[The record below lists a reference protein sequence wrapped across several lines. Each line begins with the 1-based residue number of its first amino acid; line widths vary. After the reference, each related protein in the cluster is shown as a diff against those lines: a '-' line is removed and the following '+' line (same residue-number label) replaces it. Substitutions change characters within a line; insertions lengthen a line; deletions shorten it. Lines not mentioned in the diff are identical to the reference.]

1 MKKVLCVFLSV
12 VMLAVSCLCFAQ
24 GYSFDDLDGDVSE
37 NPVIIVPGY
46 GGAGLFTE
54 DGERV
59 WGPDIGA
66 MALGL
71 LENIAKTGRALGN
84 LMAGDAQLIGEVVGE
99 QVVDKLGVLRCNDDG
114 TSVYPLR
121 PISVEA
127 AETNTAALNE
137 KFPDGANTYEL
148 EIQTELKK
156 YLDPSHIYN
165 FTCDFRMGAEY
176 NANMLRDYIDS
187 VLEHSGAEKV
197 NIYSLSHGG
206 QVTATYLALYGDDNK
221 VDNVVMTSP
230 AIGGAGIAY
239 DPFAGEIDFDEE
251 TLIRFIEQGVM
262 IEEDVNWLLK
272 ANWLGILDDIL
283 YAVKPYFYQ
292 IMGNWGS
299 IWDFMPPANYDDAKE
314 LLLDETQHAGLIAK
328 TDRFHYEIFPTIG
341 ERLRF
346 LREEYGMNIS
356 VIAGYGNRI
365 ISGMNEDSDSIITL
379 SSATGATTPP
389 FGKRFADGY
398 VQINDCDGKY
408 KVSPDMT
415 VDASTAF
422 LPDNT
427 WFVKGMFHA
436 FVVFDDYTMEL
447 VMKLLLTDEITDVYS
462 DENFPQFRDS
472 TSLCHSVWAHFDNN
486 VSGYVNSNSKK
497 LIVTNVCADSNI
509 NITAVVCKGL
519 DISFKVDPNVKLA
532 PGESIEI
539 EYVGEIPQVSGK
551 QADITVYYLADNL
564 TPAGY
569 RTQGYTV
576 MNGENIEGGGALVNV
591 GGEPVIGGALAN
603 MLKTLGLYEFITMVI
618 EVLMFAFR
626 AVTVSF

>member
-1 MKKVLCVFLSV
+1 MKKVLCVLLSV

-24 GYSFDDLDGDVSE
+24 GYSFDDLDEGVSE
-37 NPVIIVPGY
+37 YPVIIVPGY

-54 DGERV
+54 NGERV

-84 LMAGDAQLIGEVVGE
+84 LVMGDAQLIGEVVGE
-99 QVVDKLGVLRCNDDG
+99 QVVDKLGILRCNDDG

-156 YLDPSHIYN
+156 YLDPSRIYN

-187 VLEHSGAEKV
+187 VLEHSGADKV

-221 VDNVVMTSP
+221 VDNVIMTSP

-262 IEEDVNWLLK
+262 IEEDINWLLK

-292 IMGNWGS
+292 VMGNWGS
-299 IWDFMPPANYDDAKE
+299 IWDFMPPDKYDDAKE

-328 TDRFHYEIFPTIG
+328 SDRFHYEIFPTIG
-341 ERLRF
+341 ERLRY

-356 VIAGYGNRI
+356 IIAGYGNRI

-379 SSATGATTPP
+379 SSATGATTPA
-389 FGKRFADGY
+389 FGQRFADGY
-398 VQINDCDGKY
+398 VQLNDCDGKY

-415 VDASTAF
+415 VDASTCY

-427 WFVKGMFHA
+427 WFIKGMFHA

-462 DENFPQFRDS
+462 DVNFPQFRDS
-472 TSLCHSVWAHFDNN
+472 TSLCHSVWARFDNN
-486 VSGYVNSNSKK
+486 DSGYVNSDSKK
-497 LIVTNVCADSNI
+497 LVVTNVCADSNI
-509 NITAVVCKGL
+509 NVTAVVCKGL
-519 DISFKVDPNVKLA
+519 DIKFKVDPTVKLA

-551 QADITVYYLADNL
+551 QFDVTVYYLADNL

-576 MNGENIEGGGALVNV
+576 MNGENIEGGDDLVNV
-591 GGEPVIGGALAN
+591 GGEPIISGVLAKL
-603 MLKTLGLYEFITMVI
+603 LKSLGLYEFVTMVI
-618 EVLMFAFR
+618 DVIIFAFSAISVR
-626 AVTVSF
+626 

>member
-1 MKKVLCVFLSV
+1 MKKILCVILSLV
-12 VMLAVSCLCFAQ
+12 VITASCFCFAEA
-24 GYSFDDLDGDVSE
+24 YKFDDLESRSD

-46 GGAGLFTE
+46 SAAGLFTE
-54 DGERV
+54 DGKQV
-59 WGPDIGA
+59 WGPDIGG

-71 LENIAKTGRALGN
+71 LGNIAKTGRAIGELMLGK
-84 LMAGDAQLIGEVVGE
+84 AQLIGEVVGE
-99 QVVDKLGVLRCNDDG
+99 QVVKEMEILRCNDDG
-114 TSVYPLR
+114 TSAYPLHVL
-121 PISVEA
+121 STDA
-127 AETNTAALNE
+127 AVTNTANLNE
-137 KFPDGANTYEL
+137 MFPDGSHTYEL

-156 YLDPSHIYN
+156 YFEPSRIYN
-165 FTCDFRMGAEY
+165 FMCDFRMGAEFC
-176 NANMLRDYIDS
+176 AGMLRDYIDS

-206 QVTATYLALYGDDNK
+206 QITATYLTLYGDDNK

-262 IEEDVNWLLK
+262 IEEDINWLLK

-299 IWDFMPPANYDDAKE
+299 IWDFMPAKNYEDAKKT
-314 LLLDETQHAGLIAK
+314 LLNESQHAGLIAK
-328 TDRFHYEIFPTIG
+328 TERFHYEILPKVG
-341 ERLRF
+341 ERLNF
-346 LREEYGMNIS
+346 LRDTYGMNIS

-389 FGKRFADGY
+389 FGQRFADGY
-398 VQINDCDGKY
+398 RQINDCGGRY

-415 VDASTAF
+415 VDASTCY

-427 WFVKGMFHA
+427 WFIKGMFHA

-462 DENFPQFRDS
+462 DPAFPQFRDS
-472 TSLCHSVWAHFDNN
+472 TSRNNSIWAHFDNN
-486 VSGYVNSNSKK
+486 TSGYINSDSKK
-497 LIVTNVCADSNI
+497 LVVTNICADSNI

-519 DISFKVDPNVKLA
+519 DLHFKVDPTAKLA
-532 PGESIEI
+532 PGESIEL
-539 EYVGEIPQVSGK
+539 EFTGEIPQVSGK

-576 MNGENIEGGGALVNV
+576 MNGENVEQSNGTVNA
-591 GGEPVIGGALAN
+591 GGEPIIDGLFAKL
-603 MLKTLGLYEFITMVI
+603 LKTLGLYEFITMITEVI
-618 EVLMFAFR
+618 MFAFS
-626 AVTVSF
+626 AIFA

>member
-1 MKKVLCVFLSV
+1 MKKVFSFIMAL
-12 VMLAVSCLCFAQ
+12 VMLCASCLCFAQ
-24 GYSFDDLDGDVSE
+24 AYKFDDLDSGVSE
-37 NPVIIVPGY
+37 YPVIIVPGY

-54 DGERV
+54 DGKRV
-59 WGPDIGA
+59 WGPDIGN

-71 LENIAKTGRALGN
+71 LDNIARTGRALGEFM
-84 LMAGDAQLIGEVVGE
+84 LGKPQLLGKIVGE
-99 QVVDKLGVLRCNDDG
+99 QVVKELGVLRCNDDG
-114 TSVYPLR
+114 TSINPLK
-121 PISVEA
+121 PISIEA

-137 KFPDGANTYEL
+137 RFPDGANTYEL

-156 YLDPSHIYN
+156 HLDPSRIYN

-197 NIYSLSHGG
+197 NIYALSHGD
-206 QVTATYLALYGDDNK
+206 QVTATYLTLYGDDNK
-221 VDNVVMTSP
+221 VDNVIMTSP

-262 IEEDVNWLLK
+262 IEEDINWLLK
-272 ANWLGILDDIL
+272 ANALGILDDIL
-283 YAVKPYFYQ
+283 YAVKPYFFEVL
-292 IMGNWGS
+292 GNWGS
-299 IWDFMPPANYDDAKE
+299 IWDFMPIDKYEDAKK
-314 LLLDETQHAGLIAK
+314 LLLDGTRHAGLIGK
-328 TDRFHYEIFPTIG
+328 SDRFHYEIFPTIG
-341 ERLRF
+341 ERLRY

-365 ISGMNEDSDSIITL
+365 ISGMNEDSDSIITVT
-379 SSATGATTPP
+379 SATGATTPP

-398 VQINDCDGKY
+398 VQKNPCGGKY
-408 KVSPDMT
+408 KISPDMT
-415 VDASTAF
+415 VDASTCY

-427 WFVKGMFHA
+427 WFIKGMFHA
-436 FVVFDDYTMEL
+436 FVVFDEYTMEL

-472 TSLCHSVWAHFDNN
+472 TSLCHTVWARFDNN
-486 VSGYVNSNSKK
+486 PSGYINSESEK
-497 LIVTNVCADSNI
+497 LIVTNVCADSSV

-519 DISFKVDPNVKLA
+519 DIRFNVDPTVKLA

-539 EYVGEIPQVSGK
+539 SFEGEIPQVSGK

-576 MNGENIEGGGALVNV
+576 LNGDRVESAGDTVDV
-591 GGEPVIGGALAN
+591 GGEPVISGAFAKL
-603 MLKTLGLYEFITMVI
+603 LKKLGLYEFATMIVEVI
-618 EVLMFAFR
+618 MFAFA
-626 AVTVSF
+626 AVSA

>member
-1 MKKVLCVFLSV
+1 MKRILCVLLSV

-24 GYSFDDLDGDVSE
+24 GYSFDDLDGDVSK

-156 YLDPSHIYN
+156 YLDPSYIYN

-221 VDNVVMTSP
+221 VDNVIMTSP

-262 IEEDVNWLLK
+262 IEEDINWLLK

-292 IMGNWGS
+292 VMGNWGS
-299 IWDFMPPANYDDAKE
+299 IWDFMPLDKYDDAKE

-328 TDRFHYEIFPTIG
+328 SDRFHYEIFPTIG
-341 ERLRF
+341 ERLRY

-379 SSATGATTPP
+379 SSATGATTPE

-398 VQINDCDGKY
+398 TQVNDCGGKY

-415 VDASTAF
+415 VDASTCY

-427 WFVKGMFHA
+427 WFIKGMFHA

-447 VMKLLLTDEITDVYS
+447 VMKLLLTDDITDVYS
-462 DENFPQFRDS
+462 DEKFPQFRDS

-486 VSGYVNSNSKK
+486 VSGYVNSDSKK
-497 LIVTNVCADSNI
+497 LIVTNVCADSYI
-509 NITAVVCKGL
+509 NVTAVVCKGL
-519 DISFKVDPNVKLA
+519 DIKFKVDPTVKLA
-532 PGESIEI
+532 PGESVEI

-551 QADITVYYLADNL
+551 QFDVTVYYLADNL

-576 MNGENIEGGGALVNV
+576 MNGENVDGGDGTVNV
-591 GGEPVIGGALAN
+591 GGEPIISGVLAKL
-603 MLKTLGLYEFITMVI
+603 LKSLGLYEFVTMVV
-618 EVLMFAFR
+618 EVIMFAFS
-626 AVTVSF
+626 AISVK

>member
-1 MKKVLCVFLSV
+1 MKRILCVLLSV

-59 WGPDIGA
+59 WGSDIGA

-221 VDNVVMTSP
+221 VDNVIMTSP

-251 TLIRFIEQGVM
+251 TLVRFIEQGVM
-262 IEEDVNWLLK
+262 IEEDINWLLK

-292 IMGNWGS
+292 VMGNWGS
-299 IWDFMPPANYDDAKE
+299 IWDFMPLDKYDDAKA

-328 TDRFHYEIFPTIG
+328 SDRFHYEIFPTIG
-341 ERLRF
+341 ERLRY

-379 SSATGATTPP
+379 SSATGATTPE

-398 VQINDCDGKY
+398 TQVNDCDGKY

-415 VDASTAF
+415 VDASTCY

-427 WFVKGMFHA
+427 WFIKGMFHA

-447 VMKLLLTDEITDVYS
+447 VMKLLLTDDITDVYS
-462 DENFPQFRDS
+462 DEKFPQFRDS

-486 VSGYVNSNSKK
+486 VSGYVNSDSKK
-497 LIVTNVCADSNI
+497 LIVTNVCADSDI
-509 NITAVVCKGL
+509 NVTAVVCKGL
-519 DISFKVDPNVKLA
+519 DIKFKVDPTVKLA
-532 PGESIEI
+532 PGESVEI

-551 QADITVYYLADNL
+551 QFDVTVYYLADNL

-576 MNGENIEGGGALVNV
+576 MNGENVEGGDGTVNV
-591 GGEPVIGGALAN
+591 GGEPVIKGVLAKL
-603 MLKTLGLYEFITMVI
+603 LKSLGLYEFVTMVV
-618 EVLMFAFR
+618 EVIMFAFS
-626 AVTVSF
+626 AISVK

>member
-1 MKKVLCVFLSV
+1 MKKVLCVLLSV
-12 VMLAVSCLCFAQ
+12 VLLAASCLCFAQ
-24 GYSFDDLDGDVSE
+24 GYSFDDLDEGVSE
-37 NPVIIVPGY
+37 YPVIIVPGY

-84 LMAGDAQLIGEVVGE
+84 LVMGDAQLIGEVVGE
-99 QVVDKLGVLRCNDDG
+99 QVVDKLGILRCNDDG

-156 YLDPSHIYN
+156 YLAPSRIYN

-262 IEEDVNWLLK
+262 IEEDINWLLK

-292 IMGNWGS
+292 VMGNWGS
-299 IWDFMPPANYDDAKE
+299 IWDFMPPDKYDCAKE
-314 LLLDETQHAGLIAK
+314 LLLDETKHAGLIAK
-328 TDRFHYEIFPTIG
+328 SDRFHYEIFPTIG
-341 ERLRF
+341 ERLRY

-356 VIAGYGNRI
+356 IIAGYGNRI

-486 VSGYVNSNSKK
+486 ISGYVNSGSKK
-497 LIVTNVCADSNI
+497 LIVTNVCADSSI
-509 NITAVVCKGL
+509 NITAVVCKGI
-519 DISFKVDPNVKLA
+519 DIRFKVDPTVKLA

-551 QADITVYYLADNL
+551 QFDVTVYYLADNL

-576 MNGENIEGGGALVNV
+576 MNGENVVGGGALVNA
-591 GGEPVIGGALAN
+591 GGEPVISGALAN
-603 MLKTLGLYEFITMVI
+603 LLKTLGLYEFITMVV
-618 EVLMFAFR
+618 EVLKFAFS
-626 AVTVSF
+626 AISI

>member
-1 MKKVLCVFLSV
+1 MKRILCVLLSV

-24 GYSFDDLDGDVSE
+24 GYSFDDLDGDVSK

-156 YLDPSHIYN
+156 YLDPSRIYN

-221 VDNVVMTSP
+221 VDNVIMTSP

-262 IEEDVNWLLK
+262 IEEDINWLLK

-292 IMGNWGS
+292 VMGNWGS
-299 IWDFMPPANYDDAKE
+299 IWDFMPLDKYDDAKA

-328 TDRFHYEIFPTIG
+328 SDRFHYEIFPAIG
-341 ERLRF
+341 ERLRY

-379 SSATGATTPP
+379 SSATGATTPE
-389 FGKRFADGY
+389 FGKRFTDGY
-398 VQINDCDGKY
+398 TQVNDCGGKY

-415 VDASTAF
+415 VDASTCY

-427 WFVKGMFHA
+427 WFIKGMFHA

-447 VMKLLLTDEITDVYS
+447 VMKLLLTDDITDVYS
-462 DENFPQFRDS
+462 DEKFPQFRDS

-486 VSGYVNSNSKK
+486 ISGYVNSDSKK
-497 LIVTNVCADSNI
+497 LIVTNVCADSDI
-509 NITAVVCKGL
+509 NVTAVVCKGL
-519 DISFKVDPNVKLA
+519 DIKFKVDPTVKLA
-532 PGESIEI
+532 PGESVEI

-551 QADITVYYLADNL
+551 QFDVTVYYLADNL

-576 MNGENIEGGGALVNV
+576 MNGENVEGGDGTVNV
-591 GGEPVIGGALAN
+591 GGEPIISGVLAKL
-603 MLKTLGLYEFITMVI
+603 LKSLGLYEFVTMVV
-618 EVLMFAFR
+618 EVIMFAFS
-626 AVTVSF
+626 AISVK

>member
-1 MKKVLCVFLSV
+1 MKRILCVLLSV

-24 GYSFDDLDGDVSE
+24 GYSFDDLDGDVSK

-221 VDNVVMTSP
+221 VDNVIMTSP

-262 IEEDVNWLLK
+262 IEEDINWLLK
-272 ANWLGILDDIL
+272 ANRLGILDDIL

-292 IMGNWGS
+292 VMGNWGS
-299 IWDFMPPANYDDAKE
+299 IWDFMPLDKYDDAKA

-328 TDRFHYEIFPTIG
+328 SDRFHYEIFPTIG
-341 ERLRF
+341 ERLRY

-379 SSATGATTPP
+379 SSATGATTPE

-398 VQINDCDGKY
+398 TQVNDCGGKY

-415 VDASTAF
+415 VDASTCY

-427 WFVKGMFHA
+427 WFIKGMFHA

-447 VMKLLLTDEITDVYS
+447 VMKLLLTDDITDVYS
-462 DENFPQFRDS
+462 DEKFPQFRDS

-486 VSGYVNSNSKK
+486 VSGYVNSDSKK
-497 LIVTNVCADSNI
+497 LIVTNVCADSDI
-509 NITAVVCKGL
+509 NVTAVVCKGL
-519 DISFKVDPNVKLA
+519 DIKFKVDPTVKLA

-551 QADITVYYLADNL
+551 QFDVTVYYLADNL

-576 MNGENIEGGGALVNV
+576 MNGENVEGGDGVVNV
-591 GGEPVIGGALAN
+591 GGEPIIKGVLAKL
-603 MLKTLGLYEFITMVI
+603 LKSLGLYEFVTMVV
-618 EVLMFAFR
+618 EVIMFAFS
-626 AVTVSF
+626 AISVK

>member
-1 MKKVLCVFLSV
+1 MKRILCVLMSV
-12 VMLAVSCLCFAQ
+12 VILTVSCLCFAQ
-24 GYSFDDLDGDVSE
+24 GYGFDDLEEGVSE
-37 NPVIIVPGY
+37 YPVIIVPGY

-221 VDNVVMTSP
+221 VDNVIMTSP

-262 IEEDVNWLLK
+262 IEEDINWLLK

-292 IMGNWGS
+292 VMGNWGS
-299 IWDFMPPANYDDAKE
+299 IWDFMPVDKYDDAKA

-328 TDRFHYEIFPTIG
+328 SDRFHYEIFPTIG
-341 ERLRF
+341 ERLRY

-379 SSATGATTPP
+379 SSATGATTPE

-398 VQINDCDGKY
+398 TQVNDCGGKY

-415 VDASTAF
+415 VDASTCY

-427 WFVKGMFHA
+427 WFIKGMFHA

-447 VMKLLLTDEITDVYS
+447 VMKLLLTDDITDVYS
-462 DENFPQFRDS
+462 DEKFPQFRDS

-486 VSGYVNSNSKK
+486 VSGYVNSDSKK
-497 LIVTNVCADSNI
+497 LIVTNVCADSDI
-509 NITAVVCKGL
+509 NVTAVVCKGL
-519 DISFKVDPNVKLA
+519 DIKFKVDPTVKLA
-532 PGESIEI
+532 PGESVEI

-551 QADITVYYLADNL
+551 QFDVTVYYLADNL

-576 MNGENIEGGGALVNV
+576 MNGENVEGGDGTVNV
-591 GGEPVIGGALAN
+591 GGEPVIKGVLAKL
-603 MLKTLGLYEFITMVI
+603 LKSLGLYEFVTMVV
-618 EVLMFAFR
+618 EVIMFAFS
-626 AVTVSF
+626 AISVK

>member
-1 MKKVLCVFLSV
+1 MKKILSV
-12 VMLAVSCLCFAQ
+12 LLSVIVLAASCLCFAQ
-24 GYSFDDLDGDVSE
+24 GYGFDDLDEGISE
-37 NPVIIVPGY
+37 YPVIIVPGY
-46 GGAGLFTE
+46 SAAALFTE
-54 DGERV
+54 EGEQV
-59 WGPDIGA
+59 WGPDIGG

-71 LENIAKTGRALGN
+71 LKDIAKTGRALGDFFT
-84 LMAGDAQLIGEVVGE
+84 GDAQLLGEVIGE
-99 QVVDKLGVLRCNDDG
+99 QVVEGMEILRCNDDG
-114 TSVYPLR
+114 TSAYPLHVL
-121 PISVEA
+121 STDA
-127 AETNTAALNE
+127 ADTNTAALNE
-137 KFPDGANTYEL
+137 AFPDGSHTYEL
-148 EIQTELKK
+148 EIQAELKK
-156 YLDPSHIYN
+156 YLDPSRIYN
-165 FTCDFRMGAEY
+165 FMCDFRMGAEF
-176 NANMLRDYIDS
+176 NAGMLRDYIDS

-221 VDNVVMTSP
+221 VDNVIMTSP

-328 TDRFHYEIFPTIG
+328 TDRFHYEIYPTIG
-341 ERLRF
+341 ERLRY

-356 VIAGYGNRI
+356 IIAGYGNRI

-389 FGKRFADGY
+389 FGQRFADGY
-398 VQINDCDGKY
+398 VQINDCDGKH

-447 VMKLLLTDEITDVYS
+447 VMKLLLTDDITDVYS

-472 TSLCHSVWAHFDNN
+472 SSLCHSVWAHFDNN
-486 VSGYVNSNSKK
+486 NSGYVNSDSKK
-497 LIVTNVCADSNI
+497 LVVTNVCADSSI

-519 DISFKVDPNVKLA
+519 DIQFKVDPTVKLE
-532 PGESIEI
+532 PGESIEL
-539 EYVGEIPQVSGK
+539 EYTGEIPQVSGK
-551 QADITVYYLADNL
+551 QFDVTVYYLADNL

-576 MNGENIEGGGALVNV
+576 MNGEAIEGGGALVNV
-591 GGEPVIGGALAN
+591 GGEPVIGGTLADI
-603 MLKTLGLYEFITMVI
+603 LKTFGLYEIVTMII
-618 EVLMFAFR
+618 EVLMFAFS
-626 AVTVSF
+626 ALSI

>member
-1 MKKVLCVFLSV
+1 MKKFLCVFLSV
-12 VMLAVSCLCFAQ
+12 IILAASCLCFAQ
-24 GYSFDDLDGDVSE
+24 GYSFDDLDEGVSE
-37 NPVIIVPGY
+37 YPVIIVPGY

-54 DGERV
+54 NGERV

-84 LMAGDAQLIGEVVGE
+84 LVMGDAQLIGEVVGE
-99 QVVDKLGVLRCNDDG
+99 QVVDKLGILRCNDDG

-156 YLDPSHIYN
+156 YLDPSRIYN

-187 VLEHSGAEKV
+187 VLEHSGADKV

-221 VDNVVMTSP
+221 VDNVIMTSP

-262 IEEDVNWLLK
+262 IEEDINWLLK

-292 IMGNWGS
+292 VMGNWGS
-299 IWDFMPPANYDDAKE
+299 IWDFMPPDKYDDAKE
-314 LLLDETQHAGLIAK
+314 LLLDETKHAGLIAK
-328 TDRFHYEIFPTIG
+328 SDRFHYEIFPTIG

-356 VIAGYGNRI
+356 IIAGYGNRI

-389 FGKRFADGY
+389 FGQRFADGY
-398 VQINDCDGKY
+398 VQLNDCDGKY

-415 VDASTAF
+415 VDASTCY

-427 WFVKGMFHA
+427 WFIKGMFHA

-462 DENFPQFRDS
+462 DVNFPQFRDS
-472 TSLCHSVWAHFDNN
+472 TSLCHSVWARFDNN
-486 VSGYVNSNSKK
+486 DSGYVNSDSKK
-497 LIVTNVCADSNI
+497 LVVTNVCADSNI
-509 NITAVVCKGL
+509 NVTAVVCKGL
-519 DISFKVDPNVKLA
+519 DIKFKVDPTVKLA

-551 QADITVYYLADNL
+551 QFDVTVYYLADNL

-576 MNGENIEGGGALVNV
+576 MNGENVD
-591 GGEPVIGGALAN
+591 GGEGFVDADESLIGGFFADI
-603 MLKTLGLYEFITMVI
+603 LKKFGIYEFITMVV
-618 EVLMFAFR
+618 EVIMFAFSAISVR
-626 AVTVSF
+626 

>member
-1 MKKVLCVFLSV
+1 MKRILCVLLSV

-156 YLDPSHIYN
+156 YLDPSRIYN

-221 VDNVVMTSP
+221 VDNVIMTSP

-262 IEEDVNWLLK
+262 IEEDINWLLK

-292 IMGNWGS
+292 VMGNWGS
-299 IWDFMPPANYDDAKE
+299 IWDFMPVDKYDDAKA
-314 LLLDETQHAGLIAK
+314 LLLDEIQHAGLIAK
-328 TDRFHYEIFPTIG
+328 SDRFHYEIFPAIG
-341 ERLRF
+341 ERLRY

-379 SSATGATTPP
+379 SSATGATTPE

-398 VQINDCDGKY
+398 TQVNDCGGKY

-415 VDASTAF
+415 VDASTCY

-427 WFVKGMFHA
+427 WFIKGMFHA

-447 VMKLLLTDEITDVYS
+447 VMKLLLTDDITDVYS
-462 DENFPQFRDS
+462 DEKFPQFRDS

-486 VSGYVNSNSKK
+486 VSGYVNSDSKK
-497 LIVTNVCADSNI
+497 LVVTNVCADSDI
-509 NITAVVCKGL
+509 NVTAVVCKGL
-519 DISFKVDPNVKLA
+519 DIKFKVDPTVKLA

-551 QADITVYYLADNL
+551 QFDVTVYYLADNL

-576 MNGENIEGGGALVNV
+576 MNGENVEGGDGTVNV
-591 GGEPVIGGALAN
+591 GGEPIISGVLAKL
-603 MLKTLGLYEFITMVI
+603 LKSLGLYEFVTMVV
-618 EVLMFAFR
+618 EVIMFAFS
-626 AVTVSF
+626 AISVK

>member
-1 MKKVLCVFLSV
+1 MKKFLCVFLSV
-12 VMLAVSCLCFAQ
+12 IILAASCLCFAQ
-24 GYSFDDLDGDVSE
+24 GYSFDDLDEGVSE
-37 NPVIIVPGY
+37 YPVIIVPGY

-84 LMAGDAQLIGEVVGE
+84 LMAGDAKLIGEVVGE
-99 QVVDKLGVLRCNDDG
+99 QVVDKLGILRCNDDG
-114 TSVYPLR
+114 TSAYPLS

-156 YLDPSHIYN
+156 YLDPSRIYN

-187 VLEHSGAEKV
+187 VLEHSGADKV

-221 VDNVVMTSP
+221 VDNVIMTSP

-262 IEEDVNWLLK
+262 IEEDINWLLK

-292 IMGNWGS
+292 VMGNWGS
-299 IWDFMPPANYDDAKE
+299 IWDFMPLDKYDGAKE
-314 LLLDETQHAGLIAK
+314 LLLDETKHAGLIAK
-328 TDRFHYEIFPTIG
+328 SDRFHYEIFPTIG
-341 ERLRF
+341 KRLRY

-356 VIAGYGNRI
+356 IIAGYGNRI

-415 VDASTAF
+415 VDASTCY

-427 WFVKGMFHA
+427 WFIKGMFHA

-462 DENFPQFRDS
+462 DGRFPQFRDS

-486 VSGYVNSNSKK
+486 VSGYVNSDSKK
-497 LIVTNVCADSNI
+497 LVVTNICADSNI
-509 NITAVVCKGL
+509 NVTAVVCKGL
-519 DISFKVDPNVKLA
+519 DIKFKVDPTVKLA
-532 PGESIEI
+532 PGESVEL
-539 EYVGEIPQVSGK
+539 EFVGEIPQVSGK

-569 RTQGYTV
+569 RTQGFTV
-576 MNGENIEGGGALVNV
+576 MNGEAIEGGGALVNV

-603 MLKTLGLYEFITMVI
+603 LLKSLGLYEFITMVV
-618 EVLMFAFR
+618 EVLMFAFS
-626 AVTVSF
+626 AISI

>member
-1 MKKVLCVFLSV
+1 MKRILCVLLSV

-24 GYSFDDLDGDVSE
+24 GYSFDDLDGDVSK

-121 PISVEA
+121 PISVKA

-187 VLEHSGAEKV
+187 VLEHSGADKV

-206 QVTATYLALYGDDNK
+206 QITATYLALYGDDNK

-262 IEEDVNWLLK
+262 IEEDVNWLVK

-292 IMGNWGS
+292 VMGNWGS
-299 IWDFMPPANYDDAKE
+299 IWDFMPIDKYDEAKE
-314 LLLDETQHAGLIAK
+314 LLLDETQHAGLIEK
-328 TDRFHYEIFPTIG
+328 TDRFHYDIYPTIG
-341 ERLRF
+341 ERLQY

-356 VIAGYGNRI
+356 IIAGYGNRI

-379 SSATGATTPP
+379 SSATGATTPE

-398 VQINDCDGKY
+398 VQINDCDGNY

-415 VDASTAF
+415 VDASTCY

-427 WFVKGMFHA
+427 WFIKGMFHA

-447 VMKLLLTDEITDVYS
+447 VMKLLLTDDITDVYS
-462 DENFPQFRDS
+462 DEKFPQFRDS
-472 TSLCHSVWAHFDNN
+472 SSLCHSVWAHFDNN
-486 VSGYVNSNSKK
+486 VSGYVNSESKK
-497 LIVTNVCADSNI
+497 LVVTNVCADSNI
-509 NITAVVCKGL
+509 NVTAVVCKGL
-519 DISFKVDPNVKLA
+519 DIKFKVDPTVKLA
-532 PGESIEI
+532 PGESVEF
-539 EYVGEIPQVSGK
+539 EYTGEIPQISGK
-551 QADITVYYLADNL
+551 QFDVTVYYLADNL

-576 MNGENIEGGGALVNV
+576 MNGEAVEGGEGIVDAD
-591 GGEPVIGGALAN
+591 EPTIDGFIADL
-603 MLKTLGLYEFITMVI
+603 LKKLGLYEFVTMVV
-618 EVLMFAFR
+618 EVLIFAFK
-626 AVTVSF
+626 AVNI

>member
-1 MKKVLCVFLSV
+1 MKKFLCVLMSV
-12 VMLAVSCLCFAQ
+12 VILAVSCLCFAQ
-24 GYSFDDLDGDVSE
+24 GYGFDDLEEGVSE
-37 NPVIIVPGY
+37 YPVIIVPGY

-54 DGERV
+54 NGERV

-84 LMAGDAQLIGEVVGE
+84 LVMGDAQLIGEVVGE
-99 QVVDKLGVLRCNDDG
+99 QVVDKLGILRCNDDG

-156 YLDPSHIYN
+156 YLAPSRIYN

-187 VLEHSGAEKV
+187 VLEHSGADKV

-206 QVTATYLALYGDDNK
+206 QVTATYLTLYGDDNK
-221 VDNVVMTSP
+221 VDNVIMTSP

-262 IEEDVNWLLK
+262 IEEDINWLLK
-272 ANWLGILDDIL
+272 ANWLGILDDVL

-292 IMGNWGS
+292 VMGNWGS
-299 IWDFMPPANYDDAKE
+299 IWDFMPPDKYDCAKE
-314 LLLDETQHAGLIAK
+314 LLLDETKHAGLIAK
-328 TDRFHYEIFPTIG
+328 SDRFHYEIFPTIG
-341 ERLRF
+341 ERLRY

-356 VIAGYGNRI
+356 IIAGYGNRI

-379 SSATGATTPP
+379 SSATGATTPE

-398 VQINDCDGKY
+398 VQINDCDGNY

-415 VDASTAF
+415 VDASTCY

-427 WFVKGMFHA
+427 WFIKGMFHA

-447 VMKLLLTDEITDVYS
+447 VMKLLLTDDITDVYS
-462 DENFPQFRDS
+462 DEKFPQFRDS
-472 TSLCHSVWAHFDNN
+472 SSLCHSVWAHFDNN
-486 VSGYVNSNSKK
+486 VSGYVNSESKK
-497 LIVTNVCADSNI
+497 LVVTNVCADSNI
-509 NITAVVCKGL
+509 NVTAVVCKGL
-519 DISFKVDPNVKLA
+519 DIKFKVDPTVKLA

-539 EYVGEIPQVSGK
+539 EYVGEIPRVSGK
-551 QADITVYYLADNL
+551 QFDVTVYYLADNL

-576 MNGENIEGGGALVNV
+576 MNGEAVEGGEGIVDAD
-591 GGEPVIGGALAN
+591 EPTIDGFIADL
-603 MLKTLGLYEFITMVI
+603 LKKLGLYEFVTMVV
-618 EVLMFAFR
+618 EVLIFAFK
-626 AVTVSF
+626 AVNI

>member
-1 MKKVLCVFLSV
+1 MKRILCVLLSV

-24 GYSFDDLDGDVSE
+24 GYSFDDLDGDVSK

-156 YLDPSHIYN
+156 YLDPSRIYN

-221 VDNVVMTSP
+221 VDNVIMTSP

-262 IEEDVNWLLK
+262 IEEDINWLLK

-292 IMGNWGS
+292 VMGNWGS
-299 IWDFMPPANYDDAKE
+299 IWDFMPLDKYDDAKS

-328 TDRFHYEIFPTIG
+328 SDRFHYEIFPTIG
-341 ERLRF
+341 ERLRY

-379 SSATGATTPP
+379 SSATGATTPE

-398 VQINDCDGKY
+398 TQVNDCGGKY

-415 VDASTAF
+415 VDASTCY

-427 WFVKGMFHA
+427 WFIKGMFHA

-447 VMKLLLTDEITDVYS
+447 VMKLLLTDDITDVYS
-462 DENFPQFRDS
+462 DEKFPQFRDS

-486 VSGYVNSNSKK
+486 VSGYVNSDSKK
-497 LIVTNVCADSNI
+497 LIVTNVCADSDI
-509 NITAVVCKGL
+509 NVTAVVCKGL
-519 DISFKVDPNVKLA
+519 DIKFKVDPTVKLA
-532 PGESIEI
+532 PGESVEI

-551 QADITVYYLADNL
+551 QFDVTVYYLADNL

-576 MNGENIEGGGALVNV
+576 MNGENVEGGDGTVNV
-591 GGEPVIGGALAN
+591 GGEPIISGVLAKL
-603 MLKTLGLYEFITMVI
+603 LKSLGLYEFVTMVVEAI
-618 EVLMFAFR
+618 MFAFS
-626 AVTVSF
+626 AISVK

>member
-1 MKKVLCVFLSV
+1 MKKAFSFLMAIV
-12 VMLAVSCLCFAQ
+12 IVCTSCLCLVQAYKFN
-24 GYSFDDLDGDVSE
+24 DLDGDVSDY
-37 NPVIIVPGY
+37 PVIIVPGY

-54 DGERV
+54 DGKQV
-59 WGPDIGA
+59 WGPDIGN

-71 LENIAKTGRALGN
+71 LDNIAKTGRALGN
-84 LMAGDAQLIGEVVGE
+84 LMLGDAQLLGEVVGE
-99 QVVDKLGVLRCNDDG
+99 QVVKELGVLRCNDDG
-114 TSVYPLR
+114 TSLYPLS

-156 YLDPSHIYN
+156 YLDPSRIYN

-176 NANMLRDYIDS
+176 NANMLRAYIDS

-221 VDNVVMTSP
+221 VDNVIMTSP

-262 IEEDVNWLLK
+262 MEEDVNWLLK

-283 YAVKPYFYQ
+283 YAVKPYFFEV
-292 IMGNWGS
+292 MGNWGS
-299 IWDFMPPANYDDAKE
+299 IWDFMPPEKYEDAKE
-314 LLLDETQHAGLIAK
+314 LLLDETKHAGLIEK

-341 ERLRF
+341 ERLRY
-346 LREEYGMNIS
+346 LREEYSMNIS
-356 VIAGYGNRI
+356 IIAGYGNRI

-389 FGKRFADGY
+389 FGKRYADGY
-398 VQINDCDGKY
+398 VQKNSCNGKY
-408 KVSPDMT
+408 KLSPDMT
-415 VDASTAF
+415 VDASTSY

-436 FVVFDDYTMEL
+436 FVVFDEYTMEL

-462 DENFPQFRDS
+462 DEKFPQFRDS
-472 TSLCHSVWAHFDNN
+472 SSLCHTVWAHFDNN
-486 VSGYVNSNSKK
+486 PSGYIDSESNK
-497 LIVTNVCADSNI
+497 LIVTNVCADSNV
-509 NITAVVCKGL
+509 NVTAVVCKGL
-519 DISFKVDPNVKLA
+519 DLRFNVDPTVTLA
-532 PGESIEI
+532 PGESTEI
-539 EYVGEIPQVSGK
+539 SFEGEIPQISGK
-551 QADITVYYLADNL
+551 QADITVYYLTDTV

-576 MNGENIEGGGALVNV
+576 LNGEMVKGEGDTVTTV
-591 GGEPVIGGALAN
+591 GNPVIGGIFAN
-603 MLKTLGLYEFITMVI
+603 LLKSVGLYEFVTMII
-618 EVLMFAFR
+618 EVLIFTFSAITAR
-626 AVTVSF
+626 

>member
-1 MKKVLCVFLSV
+1 MKRILCVLLSV

-59 WGPDIGA
+59 WGSDIGA

-156 YLDPSHIYN
+156 YLAPSHIYN

-221 VDNVVMTSP
+221 VDNVIMTSP

-262 IEEDVNWLLK
+262 IEEDINWLLK

-292 IMGNWGS
+292 VMGNWGS
-299 IWDFMPPANYDDAKE
+299 IWDFMPLDKYDDAKA

-328 TDRFHYEIFPTIG
+328 SDRFHYEIFPTIG
-341 ERLRF
+341 ERLRY

-379 SSATGATTPP
+379 SSATGATTPE

-398 VQINDCDGKY
+398 TQVNDCDGKY

-415 VDASTAF
+415 VDASTCY

-427 WFVKGMFHA
+427 WFIKGMFHA

-447 VMKLLLTDEITDVYS
+447 VMKLLLTDDITDVYS
-462 DENFPQFRDS
+462 DEKFPQFRDS

-486 VSGYVNSNSKK
+486 VSGYVNSDSKK
-497 LIVTNVCADSNI
+497 LIVTNVCADSDI
-509 NITAVVCKGL
+509 NVTAVVCKGL
-519 DISFKVDPNVKLA
+519 DIKFKVDPTVKLA
-532 PGESIEI
+532 PGESVEI

-551 QADITVYYLADNL
+551 QFDVTVYYLADNL

-576 MNGENIEGGGALVNV
+576 MNGENVEGGDGTVNV
-591 GGEPVIGGALAN
+591 GGEPIISGVLAKL
-603 MLKTLGLYEFITMVI
+603 LKSLGLYEFVTMVV
-618 EVLMFAFR
+618 EVIMFAFS
-626 AVTVSF
+626 AISVK

>member
-1 MKKVLCVFLSV
+1 MKKILSFIMALV
-12 VMLAVSCLCFAQ
+12 ILSASCLCFAQ
-24 GYSFDDLDGDVSE
+24 AYKFDDLDGDISE
-37 NPVIIVPGY
+37 YPVIIVPGY

-54 DGERV
+54 EGKQV
-59 WGPDIGA
+59 WGPDIGN

-71 LENIAKTGRALGN
+71 LDNIAKTGRALGE
-84 LMAGDAQLIGEVVGE
+84 LMLGDAQLIGEVVGE
-99 QVVDKLGVLRCNDDG
+99 QVVKELSVLRCNDDG
-114 TSVYPLR
+114 TSINPLS
-121 PISVEA
+121 PISTDA

-137 KFPDGANTYEL
+137 RFPDGSNTYEL

-156 YLDPSHIYN
+156 YLDPSRIYN

-206 QVTATYLALYGDDNK
+206 QVTATYLTLYGDDNK
-221 VDNVVMTSP
+221 VDNVIMTSP

-283 YAVKPYFYQ
+283 YAVKPYFYEV
-292 IMGNWGS
+292 MGNWGS
-299 IWDFMPPANYDDAKE
+299 IWDFMPPKNYEDAKK
-314 LLLDETQHAGLIAK
+314 LLLDETKHAGLIEK
-328 TDRFHYEIFPTIG
+328 TDRFHYEIFPVIG
-341 ERLRF
+341 ERLRY

-356 VIAGYGNRI
+356 IIAGYGNRI

-389 FGKRFADGY
+389 FGMRFADGY

-427 WFVKGMFHA
+427 WFIKGMFHA

-462 DENFPQFRDS
+462 DERFPQFRDS
-472 TSLCHSVWAHFDNN
+472 SSLCHTVWARFDNN
-486 VSGYVNSNSKK
+486 PSGYINSDSKS
-497 LIVTNVCADSNI
+497 LVVTNVCADSNVT
-509 NITAVVCKGL
+509 ITAVVCKGL
-519 DISFKVDPNVKLA
+519 DIRFNVDPTVKLA
-532 PGESIEI
+532 PGESISISFE
-539 EYVGEIPQVSGK
+539 GEIPQVSGK
-551 QADITVYYLADNL
+551 QADITVYYLTDNL

-576 MNGENIEGGGALVNV
+576 INGVNAENSNDTVPV
-591 GGEPVIGGALAN
+591 GGEPVISEIFADF
-603 MLKTLGLYEFITMVI
+603 LKSIGLYEFVTMVI
-618 EVLMFAFR
+618 EVLTFAFS
-626 AVTVSF
+626 AVGSW